1 MERFRNPP
9 PKSHWQRCLLKVH
22 GLQHVVFDEAWCC
35 LGIVG
40 PPSETEGLK
49 NSAMVGHVTCTYYI
63 SISISIYIYITYA
76 ISKSCYDICIQH
88 DVYRHIQL
96 QVWGKM
102 DSWHLLEASTRQPSR
117 AGISTEVSLT
127 FVDVA
132 ARWHGQKRVWARG
145 ARGAF
150 WWWKAC
156 VYMYV
161 YMCMYICACIYIC
174 SRLLKLRNPQNH
186 GFQYS
191 QIC

>member
-40 PPSETEGLK
+40 PPSDQLLRRKDWKTVPWWDMLP
-49 NSAMVGHVTCTYYI
+49 AHITYLYQYRDI
-63 SISISIYIYITYA
+63 YIYIYITYA

-88 DVYRHIQL
+88 DVYRHVQLL
-96 QVWGKM
+96 QVWAKIV
-102 DSWHLLEASTRQPSR
+102 SWHLLEASTRHPSR

-132 ARWHGQKRVWARG
+132 ARWHGVPEVHFVRKT
-145 ARGAF
+145 
-150 WWWKAC
+150 C
-156 VYMYV
+156 VY
-161 YMCMYICACIYIC
+161 IYIYYILYIYIHMFEA
-174 SRLLKLRNPQNH
+174 S
-186 GFQYS
+186 
-191 QIC
+191 

>member
-63 SISISIYIYITYA
+63 SISISIYILHMQYLNHATIYVFNMMYI
-76 ISKSCYDICIQH
+76 DIYSYKYEEKWIPDTCLKPAQGSPVGLGSLPKCRSRLLTWPLDDTAKNGYGPGVPGVHFGGERRVCI
-88 DVYRHIQL
+88 
-96 QVWGKM
+96 
-102 DSWHLLEASTRQPSR
+102 
-117 AGISTEVSLT
+117 
-127 FVDVA
+127 
-132 ARWHGQKRVWARG
+132 
-145 ARGAF
+145 
-150 WWWKAC
+150 
-156 VYMYV
+156 
-161 YMCMYICACIYIC
+161 CMYICVCIYIC